1 ARCVPVP
8 VDEGGLQVE
17 TLEAILSRH
26 SAKLL
31 YVMPTFQNPTGST
44 LSLERRL
51 RLLDI
56 ASRFQLPVLEDNF
69 VMDLRYDGKPV
80 PSLQVLDTPRS
91 TVISQG
97 TFSKALCPGLR
108 LGWLVAP
115 AEVMLR
121 LRVAKRACDLS
132 TNSAA
137 QAIMTEYLRRG
148 YYRNHLEV

>member
-1 ARCVPVP
+1 
-8 VDEGGLQVE
+8 
-17 TLEAILSRH
+17 
-26 SAKLL
+26 
-31 YVMPTFQNPTGST
+31 T

-56 ASRFQLPVLEDNF
+56 ARRFQLPVLEDNF

-148 YYRNHLEV
+148 YYRNHLEVVRSAYRQRRDAMCEALDRHLATNAQWSKPEGGLFVWV